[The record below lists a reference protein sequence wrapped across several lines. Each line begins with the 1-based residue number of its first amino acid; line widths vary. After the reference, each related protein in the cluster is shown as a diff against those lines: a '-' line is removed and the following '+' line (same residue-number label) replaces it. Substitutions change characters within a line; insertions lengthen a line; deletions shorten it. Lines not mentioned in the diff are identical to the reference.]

1 MKRYF
6 RRQPGSHQIDALA
19 LFALFLALYL
29 LSFKGIFTAVDELA
43 LYARTESLVQ
53 WGNFDVPQLYF
64 ATFHNPVGVQEVGF
78 PLLAAPFY
86 WLAQQIGVLHRVQ
99 VVMLLNPLVT
109 AVTVTILY
117 LTGRQLGY
125 GRNATLIAAF
135 AFGLASLAWP
145 YAQTFY
151 REPVVAFGWSL
162 ALYALVRWHAGG
174 HGRWAGLAALAL
186 VLMVPIKA
194 TAFIAIP
201 CLLLPFAA
209 ARLPRRHFWLAL
221 AVVLVGALLLF
232 QLVVAL
238 RYGSIAS
245 ALGRIANQD
254 LLLMAQRVY
263 GQLLSPGKGLFF
275 YMPAALVAVAGLI
288 PLWRRQWPTAL
299 AIIGVTLATA
309 LGYATYNT
317 WYGGLSW
324 GPRFLVPT
332 LPLLLLAV
340 APAWEAAR
348 GWARR
353 LPLGLLL
360 LASLII
366 QLAVVT
372 ANWWPGYLPLFTS
385 GPNPENNAGLDLT
398 RLDLSPPLVQV
409 ANWQPSYLNL
419 LWLHQTP
426 WREMT
431 LHVGLGLLLALAVA
445 AVLLCWWGAVR
456 RRWAWPLLGLP
467 LLLALLGLLRWGPS
481 AVPDLELV
489 TAVEGREVAAWVSD
503 VPSEPYTLVTVS
515 NNFHNYFYLG
525 YLQGRFRHYWYSPAQ
540 QDGFEVTAESAE
552 WVTLVVDR
560 VHMSPEHSGKEMEW
574 WLNDQ
579 FYRADSRWV
588 GRYELIRYAN
598 FPQADWQT
606 QPLDLRF
613 GDGFA
618 IEQVALSQRTLRP
631 GEALGID
638 LTIRRVGELPDFH
651 HLFVHL
657 LKTDFSYQV
666 NGLDGPVKYGYSLV
680 VPWELGHAYE
690 EKRAIPLP
698 PDTPPGT
705 YTVIVGFDT
714 PDGLLTA
721 VPAANAEA
729 TFAILGEIK
738 VE

>member
-1 MKRYF
+1 MRHL
-6 RRQPGSHQIDALA
+6 RLHQIDALA

-29 LSFKGIFTAVDELA
+29 LSFKGIFTAIDELA

-53 WGNFDVPQLYF
+53 WGNFDVPQLRF
-64 ATFHNPVGVQEVGF
+64 ATFHNPVGAQEMGF

-86 WLAQQIGVLHRVQ
+86 WLAQQLDWLHRVHM
-99 VVMLLNPLVT
+99 VMLLNPLVT
-109 AVTVTILY
+109 AVTGAILY

-135 AFGLASLAWP
+135 TFGLASLAWP

-151 REPVVAFGWSL
+151 REPMVALGWSL
-162 ALYALVRWHAGG
+162 ALYALVRWHTGG
-174 HGRWAGLAALAL
+174 HNRWAGLGVLML

-194 TAFIAIP
+194 TAFIALP

-209 ARLPRRHFWLAL
+209 ARLPRRHFLL
-221 AVVLVGALLLF
+221 VLVVVLVGALLLF
-232 QLVVAL
+232 QLVAAL
-238 RYGSIAS
+238 RYGSMAA
-245 ALGRIANQD
+245 ALGRITNQD
-254 LLLMAQRVY
+254 MLLIVQRVY
-263 GQLLSPGKGLFF
+263 GQLLSPGKGLLF
-275 YMPAALVAVAGLI
+275 YMPAALVVVAGLV

-299 AIIGVTLATA
+299 GIIAVTLATA

-353 LPLGLLL
+353 LPLALLL
-360 LASLII
+360 LASLLM

-372 ANWWPGYLPLFTS
+372 ANWWPGFLPLFTS

-419 LWLHQTP
+419 LWLHQP
-426 WREMT
+426 PYRE
-431 LHVGLGLLLALAVA
+431 LVFHAGLGLWLAAAVVG
-445 AVLLCWWGAVR
+445 VLLCWWGAAR
-456 RRWAWPLLGLP
+456 RRWPWPLLGLP

-481 AVPDLELV
+481 AMPDLELV
-489 TAVEGREVAAWVSD
+489 TAVEGREIAAWISD

-515 NNFHNYFYLG
+515 NNFQNYFYLG

-540 QDGFEVTAESAE
+540 ANGFDVTAASSP

-560 VHMSPEHSGKEMEW
+560 RHMSPEHSGQEMAW
-574 WLNDQ
+574 WLNDR
-579 FYRADSRWV
+579 FYRADSQWV
-588 GRYELIRYAN
+588 GQYELIRYAN
-598 FPQADWQT
+598 FPQADWQS
-606 QPLDLRF
+606 QPRALRF
-613 GDGFA
+613 GDAFA
-618 IEQVALSQRTLRP
+618 IEQVALSQTRLRP
-631 GEALGID
+631 GDALGVA

-666 NGLDGPVKYGYSLV
+666 NGLDGPVKYGYALT

-690 EKRAIPLP
+690 EKRGLILP

-705 YTVIVGFDT
+705 YAVIVGFDT
-714 PDGLLTA
+714 PGGVLTA
-721 VPAANAEA
+721 VPAANEEA
-729 TFAILGEIK
+729 TFAILGEVV